1 MARINGN
8 DLANAVARLEG
19 KKVKPRFKIGQVR
32 EIIRLT
38 RQMLK
43 AYDPDDVAVWVRR

>member
-32 EIIRLT
+32 EILRLT
-38 RQMLK
+38 RLCLK
-43 AYDPDDVAVWVRR
+43 AYPDAEVLGWVRR